1 MSRALL
7 AALLIASAAAS
18 AQTSPAPGGATDSK
32 PAAPAGQ
39 GGQGTGKAKAEGAP
53 PKDAASKPES
63 EEVRRQVEA
72 RLEAIKK
79 EVREEV
85 RAQLATQAV
94 AQGWQEEWV
103 EERRKLELFTVDGYL
118 RVRPDL
124 FNKFDLN
131 READSGGNFLFPR
144 SPLSN
149 SERTVAGANMRFRI
163 EPTLNVS
170 EEVRVR
176 MQVDALDNLVLGTT
190 PDYAFSRSQ
199 RTDFSVFS
207 ETQVPP
213 RSGINALQD
222 SIAIKRLYG
231 EVSTPVGI
239 LRFGRMGSQW
249 GLGMLYNDGSCLDC
263 DFGDTVDRL
272 QFVTS
277 PFSGWYITPML
288 DFNAEGPTSS
298 RGDQGQPFDLS
309 NGDDSHSYVVAI
321 ARRDTDQ
328 QARAK
333 IESGQYVLNFG
344 VHFTYRTQRN
354 DPVTF
359 FTGAFT
365 GEGGDASALG
375 FVGRNASLYIP
386 DLWAKFE
393 RKAFRVEL
401 EVAAIFGGL
410 GNRALTTVA
419 SEDPGANQALRVLQ
433 LGGVAQGEYRLMDGK
448 LKIGAE
454 VGFASGDPAPGLG
467 NLPRRKGSL
476 PDGNTQP
483 GDFEGP
489 QYACQ
494 ATGGCTDD
502 AITNFRFHRDH
513 RIDLILWREILGGVT
528 DSLYAKPSVSYEI
541 LDGLRVYGSAVY
553 SRTIFA
559 TSSPSGTSNDLG
571 LELDAGAQYETDD
584 GFLAGVQYG
593 ILFPLSGLAATG
605 TTANTL
611 DSAQTI
617 RGWLGIKF

>member
-7 AALLIASAAAS
+7 AALLMASAAAS
-18 AQTSPAPGGATDSK
+18 AQTPPAPGGTTDSK

-39 GGQGTGKAKAEGAP
+39 GGQGTGKAKAESAP
-53 PKDAASKPES
+53 KADAAKPES
-63 EEVRRQVEA
+63 DEVRREVEA

-85 RAQLATQAV
+85 RAQLATQSV

-103 EERRKLELFTVDGYL
+103 EEKRKLELFTVDGYL

-131 READSGGNFLFPR
+131 REPDPGGNLLFPR
-144 SPLSN
+144 SPVSDR
-149 SERTVAGANMRFRI
+149 ERTVAGANMRFRF

-170 EEVRVR
+170 EEVRIR

-199 RTDFSVFS
+199 RNEFSIFS

-213 RSGINALQD
+213 RSGINALKD
-222 SIAIKRLYG
+222 SIALKRVYG

-249 GLGMLYNDGSCLDC
+249 GLGMLHNDGDCLDC

-288 DFNAEGPTSS
+288 DFNTEGPISG

-309 NGDDSHSYVVAI
+309 NYDDTHSYVIAI

-333 IESGQYVLNFG
+333 LESGQFVLNYG
-344 VHFTYRTQRN
+344 VHFAYRTQRN
-354 DPVTF
+354 DPVDF
-359 FTGAFT
+359 FTGAFS
-365 GEGGDASALG
+365 GEGGDTASYG
-375 FVGRNASLYIP
+375 YVGRNASLFIP

-393 RKAFRVEL
+393 RKSLRVEL
-401 EVAAIFGGL
+401 EAAAIFGGIT
-410 GNRALTTVA
+410 NRALSA
-419 SEDPGANQALRVLQ
+419 AGDALGANQSLKVLQ
-433 LGGVAQGEYRLMDGK
+433 LGGVLQGEYRLMDGK
-448 LKIGAE
+448 LRIGAE

-467 NLPRRKGSL
+467 NYPRRRGSR
-476 PDGNTQP
+476 PDGFTAP
-483 GDFEGP
+483 GDFDGP
-489 QYACQ
+489 QYACP
-494 ATGGCTDD
+494 TDCGED
-502 AITNFRFHRDH
+502 DTISNFRFNRDY
-513 RIDLILWREILGGVT
+513 RIDLILWREILGGAT
-528 DSLYAKPSVSYEI
+528 DALYAKPTVSYEI
-541 LDGLRVYGSAVY
+541 LDGLKVHGSAVY

-584 GFLAGVQYG
+584 GFMAGVQYG

-605 TTANTL
+605 PSARTL
-611 DSAQTI
+611 ESAQTL
-617 RGWLGIKF
+617 RGWIGIKY